1 MDRVSFLR
9 EQLEGKASPEVSP
22 ERWYLNHSQDY
33 LHEPFHRAWR
43 ANEALDFRLRL
54 ARAQAAELAAATPG
68 IKPAELIIGDWGTS
82 PIVSARATPF
92 GNGIRLNL
100 GRADELKSTDST
112 RSPEIDQLVTY
123 WQTWLTENVN
133 RQPLTCH
140 AALAYNRVLELGLDG
155 LRQYVSAWRARNTAD
170 TPHSAPWYDALLITI
185 EGVSEFISVH
195 AQAAR
200 TAARYTESAERR
212 AELERIAH
220 VCAHISYAKPRT
232 FHEAVQLFY
241 LLFLVCGH
249 DSPGP
254 IDRML
259 YPALKRDLDEQTIS
273 LEQAQELVDCLWLK
287 FAEKTAYGATL
298 GGQLRNGADAANDL
312 SHLCL
317 ASIRRLRLL
326 SPRTAVRWHP
336 GLSPAFLDHACDVV
350 ADGCSYPAFVNDE
363 AIIAGAVDRG
373 MRLED
378 ARDYTFV
385 GCGQT
390 FPHGRG
396 HGNYEDV
403 ILNAAKPLE
412 LALHNG
418 IDPMTGQR
426 GGPTTGELAEFTT
439 YAELEHAYR
448 TQMDTMITNQ
458 IKAINARRE
467 ATIGKTFDY
476 LRSLLNMSCVER
488 GLDWHEGG
496 VDYSEGMVDAVGLT
510 TTTDSL
516 TAIRIGVFEQQLVNL
531 SDLVAALDSNWE
543 GKEALRQHFLRQLPK
558 FGNEAPEADDL
569 LAAEAHRI
577 NEHIKSHRTCFG
589 GPWGMDIIGWSGAVL
604 LGRQT
609 GATPDG
615 RRRGDALADCAGPAQ
630 GRNVNGL
637 TATLNSALRLPH
649 ATSHGPLVLSL
660 RFPKNAV
667 KEAEGRRKLRALI
680 ETYFRQGGQ
689 QLQISI
695 ASGDDMKAAR
705 ECPEDHRDL
714 MVRVGG
720 FSAYFVELDACW
732 QDDMIARAEMEL

>member
-1 MDRVSFLR
+1 MDRVSFLHK
-9 EQLEGKASPEVSP
+9 QLEGKASPEVSP
-22 ERWYLNHSQDY
+22 ERWYLNHSEAPV
-33 LHEPFHRAWR
+33 HEPFHKAWC
-43 ANEALDFRLRL
+43 ANETVDFRLRL
-54 ARAQAAELAAATPG
+54 ARAQAAELAAAAPVV
-68 IKPAELIIGDWGTS
+68 KPAELIIGDWGTS
-82 PIVSARATPF
+82 PIISARATPF

-100 GRADELKSTDST
+100 DRAGELKRQTPT
-112 RSPEIDQLVTY
+112 RSREIDRTVAY
-123 WQTWLTENVN
+123 WQVWLANN
-133 RQPLTCH
+133 PDRQPLTCH

-155 LRQYVSAWRARNTAD
+155 LRQYVTAWRARNTAD
-170 TPHSAPWYDALLITI
+170 HPQCALWYDALLITI
-185 EGVSEFISVH
+185 DGVSEFVCAH
-195 AQAAR
+195 VRAAR
-200 TAARYTESAERR
+200 TAAGYTESPERR
-212 AELERIAH
+212 AELERIAQT
-220 VCAHISYAKPRT
+220 CAHVAHAKPRT
-232 FHEAVQLFY
+232 FHQAVQLFY
-241 LLFLVCGH
+241 LIFLACGH

-259 YPALKRDLDEQTIS
+259 YPALKRDLNEGTIS

-287 FAEKTAYGATL
+287 LAEKTAYGATL
-298 GGQLRNGADAANDL
+298 GGQLRNGMDATNDL

-317 ASIRRLRLL
+317 ESIRRLRLL

-336 GLSPAFLDHACDVV
+336 GISATFFDHACDVV
-350 ADGCSYPAFVNDE
+350 AQGTSFPAFVNDE
-363 AIIAGAVDRG
+363 AIIAGAVERG
-373 MRLED
+373 ISLED
-378 ARDYTFV
+378 AREYTFV

-418 IDPMTGQR
+418 LDTMTGQR
-426 GGPTTGELAEFTT
+426 GGPATGEPDEFTT
-439 YAELEHAYR
+439 YAEFERAYQ

-458 IKAINARRE
+458 IEAINARRR
-467 ATIGKTFDY
+467 AGVGQTFDF
-476 LRSLLNMSCVER
+476 LRSLLSMSCVER

-531 SDLVAALDSNWE
+531 PDLVTILDSDWE
-543 GKEALRQHFLRQLPK
+543 GEEALRQHFLKQLPK

-569 LAAEAHRI
+569 LSAEARRV

-615 RRRGDALADCAGPAQ
+615 RRRADSLADCAGPAQ
-630 GRNVNGL
+630 GRNVRGL
-637 TATLNSALRLPH
+637 TSTLNSTLRLPH
-649 ATSHGPLVLSL
+649 RTSHGPLVLSL
-660 RFPKNAV
+660 RFPKKAV
-667 KEAEGRRKLRALI
+667 GAAEGRQKMRALI

-705 ECPEDHRDL
+705 ECPEDYRDL